1 MSGKRPAR
9 KRHSPERDSGT
20 RSKTQV
26 EQDLKRLMHR
36 PAARIGEIKHGKG

>member
-1 MSGKRPAR
+1 MSGKRPKSR
-9 KRHSPERDSGT
+9 RHSREQGT

-36 PAARIGEIKHGKG
+36 PAARIGEIKRGRG

>member
-1 MSGKRPAR
+1 MSGKRGAR
-9 KRHSPERDSGT
+9 KRRAPEHDGGT

-26 EQDLKRLMHR
+26 EQDLRRLMHR